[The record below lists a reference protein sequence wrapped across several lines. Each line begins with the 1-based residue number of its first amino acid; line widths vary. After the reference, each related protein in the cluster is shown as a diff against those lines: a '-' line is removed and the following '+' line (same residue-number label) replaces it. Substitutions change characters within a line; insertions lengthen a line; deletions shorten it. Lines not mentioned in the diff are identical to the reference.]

1 MDYMHKIFHMCKRKF
16 SDMEKNI
23 GLAEI
28 RNKLRD
34 YYELNE
40 IINKIEYEISNPI
53 IVDGFISFGSSTLNE
68 ISLDETHKFNEQIKQ
83 IYKL

>member
-1 MDYMHKIFHMCKRKF
+1 MCKRKF

-23 GLAEI
+23 SLSGI
-28 RNKLRD
+28 RNKLLD
-34 YYELNE
+34 YYELSKV
-40 IINKIEYEISNPI
+40 INKIEYEISNPI
-53 IVDGFISFGSSTLNE
+53 VVNGFISFGSSTLNE